1 MVKHLVS
8 TKSYDS
14 WPPRVKDSDF
24 DPLPKLLSRSL
35 KARKNHINAKTH
47 LMICKGNDGTEF
59 FDGDL
64 LIFTFEYS
72 MNSVVG
78 VTRSGASSPNVT
90 VFKFK
95 SVAISTDKVTLVG
108 YYFVS
113 DELEPCH

>member
-95 SVAISTDKVTLVG
+95 SVATSTDKVTLVG
-108 YYFVS
+108 YYSVS